1 MLPVERY
8 GAIMFVSFSV
18 GNTGPFKDITGI
30 TTVAENL
37 KKEFLAENT
46 FEVLGKNYNKIIR
59 DNEFVY
65 PYRLLK
71 YMLRR

>member
-1 MLPVERY
+1 MQERKQRSSINY
-8 GAIMFVSFSV
+8 KYRYRINALFYH
-18 GNTGPFKDITGI
+18 
-30 TTVAENL
+30 ENPAWIR
-37 KKEFLAENT
+37 KGKMMHFFCIDAH
-46 FEVLGKNYNKIIR
+46 FRKNYNKIIR

>member
-1 MLPVERY
+1 MHHFTKGIQKRIHV
-8 GAIMFVSFSV
+8 GKMVHFVFCIDAY
-18 GNTGPFKDITGI
+18 FR
-30 TTVAENL
+30 
-37 KKEFLAENT
+37 
-46 FEVLGKNYNKIIR
+46 KNYNKIIR